1 MIIYFDKSFLIDI
14 MQLQK
19 FINGK
24 NKIDMMVDDNK
35 DICMRIIKMYMLI
48 RNKNKFYIVVIVY

>member
-1 MIIYFDKSFLIDI
+1 MYI

-48 RNKNKFYIVVIVY
+48 RNKNKFYIVVIVYKI

>member
-35 DICMRIIKMYMLI
+35 DIC
-48 RNKNKFYIVVIVY
+48 KNVYVDTK